1 MAAFT
6 ALAIASLV
14 GTGISSYGQWRAGRS
29 AAKAGRL
36 EQEAK
41 NNEADLADYNA
52 SVADLQAEDALA
64 RGAEEENIYR
74 AQVKTLI
81 GRQRVGF
88 AAGNIDV
95 TSGLPVD
102 VAADIAHTGE
112 LDALTIRNNAAR
124 EAWGFNVEG
133 EDLRRRA
140 TILRKEGSA
149 LEAGGRSARSAARL
163 SAASTLATGASSL
176 LLQKYGFDRTSR
188 G

>member
-6 ALAIASLV
+6 TLAIASLI
-14 GTGISSYGQWRAGRS
+14 GTGVSAYGQWRAGGA

-36 EQEAK
+36 ERAAKESEA
-41 NNEADLADYNA
+41 ELADYNA
-52 SVADLQAEDALA
+52 AVADLQAEDALA
-64 RGAEEENIYR
+64 RGAEEENNFR

-81 GRQRVGF
+81 GRTRTSF

-140 TILRKEGSA
+140 TIIRKEGSA
-149 LEAGGRSARSAARL
+149 LEAGGRAARSASRL
-163 SAASTLATGASSL
+163 SAASTLATGGASIL
-176 LLQKYGFDRTSR
+176 FQKYGFDRAGR